1 MIRKTLT
8 NTIAAAAIATMA
20 ATAPAAAGGSVS
32 FSYVPSDP
40 HEAQQLQTGLALY
53 SLFKGLSDGSIT
65 QNGSGNMAG
74 LAQIGQGNLGV
85 IHQEGNGHNATLDQQ
100 GNGNAYGI
108 FQFGENTD
116 AHVGQYGNGQAG
128 ITVQA
133 GW

>member
-1 MIRKTLT
+1 MNRFTR
-8 NTIAAAAIATMA
+8 TIAAAALATAA

-32 FSYVPSDP
+32 FTYVPSDP
-40 HEAQQLQTGLALY
+40 QEAQQLQTGLALY
-53 SLFKGLSDGSIT
+53 GLFKGLQDGSIT
-65 QNGSGNMAG
+65 QNGNGNMAG
-74 LAQIGQGNLGV
+74 LAQLGQGNLGV